1 MIYVLNQDGSP
12 LMPTTRHGWVRHQL
26 QAGRARV
33 RQTQPF
39 TIQLTYEATTYTQ
52 PITLNVKSG
61 YTNIGLSA
69 QTERAEV
76 FSAEVA
82 LDPDMSER
90 ITARQMYRNTRR
102 GNKTR
107 YRQPGHSETDKRAG
121 QLAPSLQHKH
131 DSHLRIIGQ
140 VEKIL
145 PITHK
150 NIQTASFDVQQIKSF
165 DFTEGTDEL
174 PSKPLSFDNLREYI
188 LFRDHGQCQNPTCQ
202 NKALR
207 PILQVHHLGFWKQD
221 RSDRPGNLVTLC
233 TDCHRPAN
241 HQPTGCLFGWEP
253 TVRSFRAETF
263 MTTIRRK
270 LVTATGATEVFG
282 YQTKRNRLIL
292 ELPRTDANDA
302 FAITGKAGMPRV
314 PIIFY
319 QQRRRNNRSL
329 ATFKDAKY
337 RDTRTGKLMTGQEL
351 SSGQHTRNRDRNTEN
366 LRQYRG
372 HKTRKG
378 LISRR
383 KQRYPIQPGDV
394 VIYQGAKRLV
404 TGSHRYG
411 KYVVLAQPSE
421 SVPVKTLQLH
431 HYGKG
436 LRPFSFHVLSPKG

>member
-26 QAGRARV
+26 RAGRARV
-33 RQTQPF
+33 LQTKPF
-39 TIQLTYEATTYTQ
+39 TIQLTYEATSYTQ

-61 YTNIGLSA
+61 YTSIGLSA
-69 QTERAEV
+69 QTEQAEV

-82 LDPDMSER
+82 LDPDVSER
-90 ITARQMYRNTRR
+90 ITSRQMYRTTRR

-107 YRQPGHSETDKRAG
+107 YRQPGHSETGKRAE

-150 NIQTASFDVQQIKSF
+150 NIQTASFDIQQLKSPDVNGVGYQQGEQF
-165 DFTEGTDEL
+165 
-174 PSKPLSFDNLREYI
+174 SFENLREYV
-188 LFRDHGQCQNPTCQ
+188 LFRDRGQCQNPDCK
-202 NKALR
+202 NKKL
-207 PILQVHHLGFWKQD
+207 PLILHVHHLGFWKQD

-241 HQPTGCLFGWEP
+241 HQPGGCLFGWEP
-253 TVRSFRAETF
+253 TVKSFRAETF

-282 YQTKRNRLIL
+282 FQTKRNRLTL
-292 ELPRTDANDA
+292 GLPRTEANDA
-302 FAITGKAGMPRV
+302 FAITGKAGQPRV
-314 PIIFY
+314 PTIYY

-329 ATFKDAKY
+329 ATFRDAKY
-337 RDTRTGKLMTGQEL
+337 LDTRTGKSATGQKL
-351 SSGQHTRNRDRNTEN
+351 SSGRHTRNHNLNSED

-378 LISRR
+378 VISRR

-394 VIYQGAKRLV
+394 VIFKGQKQVVVG
-404 TGSHRYG
+404 THSYG
-411 KYVVLAQPSE
+411 KTVLLAGKIHAPAKQ
-421 SVPVKTLQLH
+421 LQL
-431 HYGKG
+431 YRYAKG
-436 LRPFSFHVLSPKG
+436 IRSLLN